1 VYAPDFETPLNVK
14 SNNYGNIFSGYFKA
28 PATAMYRFYVSCDDG
43 CWLSLNN
50 GSESLD
56 PASK

>member
-1 VYAPDFETPLNVK
+1 VYAPDFETPFNVK

-43 CWLSLNN
+43 C
-50 GSESLD
+50 
-56 PASK
+56 